1 MSEMVKSDMSE
12 IAYQINIE
20 SRNYAK
26 WKVVNTKTFDT
37 TSLTFDPW
45 AKKLFHGD
53 TFHFIENKNT
63 GSQAGPEIREEIKFL
78 HSSVRQ
84 LQAIPGVMVL
94 HDRKTYGTY
103 NKKDL
108 VRVIP
113 DDSRLP
119 HFLVPYTQKQI
130 GFSKVFY
137 NKFITFAYAD
147 WNTKHP
153 RGVITQTIG
162 DVNELANFYEYQL
175 FCRSLNA
182 SIQKFQHE
190 TVKKLKAANE
200 SEWVARIVNT
210 YKDATQSNNCVFQ
223 DRRETHH
230 VFSIDPKN
238 TQDYD
243 DAFSVHRYEELYGTS
258 GEADDSKLQKT
269 TIVSVYI
276 ANVVLWLEALQLWKS
291 FSERVATIYLPD
303 RKRPMM
309 PTLLSESLCSLQ
321 QGEARFAFTMDVFI
335 LNGEIIDV
343 RFVNSVIRVAHN
355 YVYDEPSLMK
365 SSKYCDLKI
374 LTREILKTKQHNY
387 IHSAKTSHDV
397 VEFWMIFMNH
407 YCSLVMNR
415 YNRES
420 KNIPSVGIYRSVK
433 ILQNEDIS
441 NKPETLDEETQKFI
455 RIWKNT
461 SGQYVIGTPDGGHD
475 TIGVQSYI
483 HITSPIRRL
492 VDLLNMIMI
501 QSSLRLVT
509 LSKDAQMFLE
519 NWLSKIELINTTMR
533 SIRKVQMD
541 CSLLELCSRNPD
553 ICNRK
558 YRGCIFDK
566 LEHHSGLY
574 QYIVY
579 ISELKIVSRITCRED
594 MKEYSNA
601 MFAIYLFQDQDK
613 LRQRIRVH
621 FVES

>member
-1 MSEMVKSDMSE
+1 
-12 IAYQINIE
+12 
-20 SRNYAK
+20 
-26 WKVVNTKTFDT
+26 
-37 TSLTFDPW
+37 
-45 AKKLFHGD
+45 
-53 TFHFIENKNT
+53 
-63 GSQAGPEIREEIKFL
+63 
-78 HSSVRQ
+78 
-84 LQAIPGVMVL
+84 
-94 HDRKTYGTY
+94 
-103 NKKDL
+103 
-108 VRVIP
+108 
-113 DDSRLP
+113 
-119 HFLVPYTQKQI
+119 
-130 GFSKVFY
+130 
-137 NKFITFAYAD
+137 
-147 WNTKHP
+147 
-153 RGVITQTIG
+153 
-162 DVNELANFYEYQL
+162 
-175 FCRSLNA
+175 
-182 SIQKFQHE
+182 
-190 TVKKLKAANE
+190 
-200 SEWVARIVNT
+200 
-210 YKDATQSNNCVFQ
+210 
-223 DRRETHH
+223 
-230 VFSIDPKN
+230 
-238 TQDYD
+238 
-243 DAFSVHRYEELYGTS
+243 
-258 GEADDSKLQKT
+258 
-269 TIVSVYI
+269 
-276 ANVVLWLEALQLWKS
+276 
-291 FSERVATIYLPD
+291 
-303 RKRPMM
+303 MM
-309 PTLLSESLCSLQ
+309 PTLLSDSLCSLQ
-321 QGEARFAFTMDVFI
+321 QGETRFAFTMDVFI
-335 LNGEIIDV
+335 LNSEIIDV

-365 SSKYCDLKI
+365 SSIYGDLKI

-509 LSKDAQMFLE
+509 LTKDAQMFLE

-553 ICNRK
+553 ICNRN